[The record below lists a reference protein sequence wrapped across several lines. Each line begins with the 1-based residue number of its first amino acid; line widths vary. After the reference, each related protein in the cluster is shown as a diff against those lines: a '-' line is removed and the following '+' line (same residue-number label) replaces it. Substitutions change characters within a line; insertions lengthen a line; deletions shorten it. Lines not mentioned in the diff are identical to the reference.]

1 MWSEAWMSETVYE
14 RFDNGADFQAAVDR
28 LLEQPGRELRIFDP
42 DLSALRLN
50 DPARLERLE
59 RFLLASRTR
68 RIYIA
73 VHNTE
78 HLTRQCPRMMSLL
91 ARFAHAIQ
99 VNRTHEE
106 IRELQDSFLVL
117 DSMHYVR
124 RPVSQFFRGALG
136 LSDETEGLAM
146 RGRFMEIWA
155 ASFPGVSA
163 TTVGL

>member
-50 DPARLERLE
+50 DPARLDRLE